1 MLRSKIPFVMT
12 FSQQG
17 GAVGSLLPP
26 SPVIC
31 GPPRLKAPPDVIFGP
46 PPLKSPPDGIFGPPP
61 LKVAPDDMVACPPFK
76 APPDDTVGRPPFKAP
91 PHDIVALPSKAP
103 WLQRP
108 TDGHRV
114 KESPV
119 MVRPVQTPSVKVLFH
134 HGEDD
139 QDRIPPRP
147 PLSAPPDGRS
157 PLKAHPS
164 QSVRQ
169 STKPL
174 GWAMI
179 TPHSCKLLPVD
190 ERPPWLL
197 PTSAITPDD
206 LEEWEMLEM
215 ENIETDG
222 YDRRGWK
229 TVIMSR
235 CSQVVPR
242 DYYQKSFFFWSFV
255 CATECAVRWRRRGF
269 LAEIVECFASAS
281 VEMGGSGNVKEFF
294 MHRIGV
300 LIE

>member
-1 MLRSKIPFVMT
+1 MLRSKVPFVMT
-12 FSQQG
+12 LSQQG
-17 GAVGSLLPP
+17 GAVGSPLPP
-26 SPVIC
+26 SPVIF

-91 PHDIVALPSKAP
+91 PHDIVAPPSKAP

-119 MVRPVQTPSVKVLFH
+119 MVRPVQTPSVKVLCH
-134 HGEDD
+134 HGEVD

-164 QSVRQ
+164 HVSPLRAAPARRQ
-169 STKPL
+169 TLLP
-174 GWAMI
+174 
-179 TPHSCKLLPVD
+179 LPVD

-215 ENIETDG
+215 ENIESDG

-255 CATECAVRWRRRGF
+255 CATECAVRWRKRGF

-281 VEMGGSGNVKEFF
+281 VEMGGSGNVREFF